1 MSSDWT
7 CHVKKEFFNNKSPS
21 VWIKCSLSFHSHAIR
36 YKWIFSLLS
45 VLFCLLF
52 CLNAIVDVVNQSPN
66 STHMWMCCWLYIP
79 SDSESLMISNWCHC
93 HLLFHFLRAGHGWFN
108 VGRLSIGKK
117 VVANWQFVTSPR
129 TDDEA
134 SLIERHPM
142 ASNDEYYE
150 YMESQIQSL
159 MIADD
164 DFIKTMN
171 PCLNI
176 NLCTTPWIKPKS
188 RATAWRPIKS

>member
-1 MSSDWT
+1 MNILFVVCSFLSFVLFECDCWCCQSIPEFHT
-7 CHVKKEFFNNKSPS
+7 HVD
-21 VWIKCSLSFHSHAIR
+21 VLLVVYTLWLWIAYDFELMSLSF
-36 YKWIFSLLS
+36 
-45 VLFCLLF
+45 
-52 CLNAIVDVVNQSPN
+52 IVSFLA
-66 STHMWMCCWLYIP
+66 CWTR
-79 SDSESLMISNWCHC
+79 MIQCWS
-93 HLLFHFLRAGHGWFN
+93 
-108 VGRLSIGKK
+108 SIHRKKK

-129 TDDEA
+129 PDDEA